1 MIMKL
6 SIITINYNNAV
17 GLRKTAASIS
27 DLSYHDFEW
36 LVIDGGS
43 TDDSLKIIGEYR
55 HKINYYCSEQDGG
68 VYNAMNKGIAKAKG
82 DYLIFM
88 NSGDC
93 FYSSDT
99 LNEVFRKE
107 TSADIIYGNAL
118 YVYKDH
124 EELKTVPYKLDLRYI
139 YEYTI
144 YHQASFIKRN
154 LLLESKGYDEKFK
167 IVSDWK
173 MWLVWIL
180 QNRKFEYVDTTI
192 CRFDA
197 YGISTDNDIRVNQ
210 ERDKVFKEVL
220 PPGLSFLFDEIYAYE
235 ALIHFRPNLFK
246 KISGNKVMKKTVNG
260 ILKLWSI
267 VTGIKQ

>member
-1 MIMKL
+1 MKC
-6 SIITINYNNAV
+6 SVITINFNNLF
-17 GLRKTAASIS
+17 GLQKTAESV
-27 DLSYHDFEW
+27 LSLKYSNYEW
-36 LVIDGGS
+36 IIIDGGS
-43 TDDSLKIIGEYR
+43 TDGSKEYIR
-55 HKINYYCSEQDGG
+55 DIVDTGKVTYWCSEKDCG

-93 FYSSDT
+93 FYCSDT

-107 TSADIIYGNAL
+107 TYADIIYGNAL
-118 YVYKDH
+118 YIYKDR
-124 EELKTVPYKLDLRYI
+124 EELKTVPYKLDLRFI

-197 YGISTDNDIRVNQ
+197 YGISTDNDIRVKE

-220 PPGLSFLFDEIYAYE
+220 PPGLSFLFDEIYVYE